1 MTGDVAPEE
10 KVAINASED
19 ERKLFVGGLPNETKH
34 EDIKLHFGKFG
45 VVEKVK
51 LMSDQVFTIYKD
63 MKTDALCICSFS
75 PLLVFS

>member
-51 LMSDQVFTIYKD
+51 LMSDQVFTV
-63 MKTDALCICSFS
+63 SNR
-75 PLLVFS
+75 PLLV